1 MPAHL
6 QGDHRGSPYSC
17 PRNCTTTEQPA
28 NLPCAVKAVYSAA
41 MREMNAGIII
51 IGNEILSGKTVDSN
65 SAFLARELRQ
75 LGVTLTRIT
84 VIPDEL
90 DIIAETVKDFH
101 TKFDLIFTSGGVGP
115 THDDITI
122 EGVARGLGRRVI
134 RHPQLESLVHE
145 YLNGRP
151 INEALLKMT
160 EVPEGA
166 ELLQDD
172 RLRFPTIKLEN
183 IYVLPGIPE
192 ILQQKFLVLK
202 ERFVVDPY
210 YLKIIYTNENESTI
224 AACMN
229 ETLRV
234 YPDLLLGSYPKINDV
249 DYRVKITLESKDQNY
264 VEQAYKHLLLLMP
277 QGCVVKT
284 EG

>member
-1 MPAHL
+1 
-6 QGDHRGSPYSC
+6 
-17 PRNCTTTEQPA
+17 
-28 NLPCAVKAVYSAA
+28 
-41 MREMNAGIII
+41 MRELGAGIVV

-75 LGVTLTRIT
+75 LGVALKRVT

-90 DIIAETVKDFH
+90 DVIAETVRDFH
-101 TKFDLIFTSGGVGP
+101 STFDLVFTSGGVGP

-122 EGVARGLGRRVI
+122 EGVARALGRRVI
-134 RHPQLESLVHE
+134 VHPVLESKIRE

-151 INEALLKMT
+151 ANAAHLKMA

-166 ELLQDD
+166 ELLMDD

-183 IYVLPGIPE
+183 IYILPGIPE
-192 ILQQKFLVLK
+192 ILQQKFLALK

-210 YLKIIYTNENESTI
+210 YLKVIYTNEIESTI
-224 AACMN
+224 AVYLN
-229 ETLRV
+229 ETLRE
-234 YPDLLLGSYPKINDV
+234 YPELLLGSYPKIGDAE
-249 DYRVKITLESKDQNY
+249 YRVKVTLESKDRDY
-264 VEQAYKHLLLLMP
+264 VERAFTHLLHVLP